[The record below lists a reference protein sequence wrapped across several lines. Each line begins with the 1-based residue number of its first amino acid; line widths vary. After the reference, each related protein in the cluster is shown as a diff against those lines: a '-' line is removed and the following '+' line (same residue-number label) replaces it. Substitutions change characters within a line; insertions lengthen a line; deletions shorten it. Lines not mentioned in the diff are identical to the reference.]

1 MTGLKKLVYILFY
14 GFYAAAGKLIIDKE
28 IQESEGNIDL
38 YAFWLSRPAFLAA
51 QYSLDNNVR
60 RIVSRAHGYDVYVE
74 RNATNYLPFRQY
86 IDSNLDT
93 VYFISENGKE
103 YYNQKYFS
111 FGVKMEAQQK
121 VSRLGVFE
129 SDYKKQYKKKEKIV
143 IASCSSINAVKRLDL
158 IVRVI
163 AGLKEYNIQWIHV
176 GDGVLKEQ
184 ILQQCKEELK
194 EDSYKFLGNLE
205 NEKIIPI
212 YADLDVDFF
221 VNLSDS
227 EGIPVAIMEALSF
240 GVPVIARDVGGIKEI
255 VKSDNG
261 LVLGTIEDIEAVQE
275 QVKKFI
281 DIRYTNIE
289 LYQKYSYNARKEW
302 EENFSASKNY
312 KLFKSI
318 L

>member
-1 MTGLKKLVYILFY
+1 M
-14 GFYAAAGKLIIDKE
+14 
-28 IQESEGNIDL
+28 
-38 YAFWLSRPAFLAA
+38 
-51 QYSLDNNVR
+51 
-60 RIVSRAHGYDVYVE
+60 
-74 RNATNYLPFRQY
+74 
-86 IDSNLDT
+86 
-93 VYFISENGKE
+93 
-103 YYNQKYFS
+103 
-111 FGVKMEAQQK
+111 
-121 VSRLGVFE
+121 
-129 SDYKKQYKKKEKIV
+129 
-143 IASCSSINAVKRLDL
+143 
-158 IVRVI
+158 RVI

-205 NEKIIPI
+205 NEKIIPL